1 MLIKATLM
9 TLGDIATKARSLTNT
24 DTTSYTDANLL
35 IDINIWYQKVVSM
48 ILESQDESDFDDA
61 RRTNYPIQT
70 TPMVANQRDY
80 TMPVSEKVLKIKRV
94 DIAYNGTDFNRALP
108 IDDGVPLFDM
118 GANATTTDQNFI
130 RQAPRYDVKYN
141 ALFIYPM
148 PLQADVDNGGLIRVE
163 WERQIQPF
171 TTADYTSVLT
181 DSTVVPGYDDP
192 FHPMLAWG
200 AGWEYATARQL
211 PQLEQIQATLAD
223 FEVRLRQ
230 HYGRKELDRTL
241 SFGSAYDDMFG
252 R

>member
-1 MLIKATLM
+1 M
-9 TLGDIATKARSLTNT
+9 TLGEIATKARFLTTT
-24 DTTSYTDANLL
+24 DTTSWGDSQML

-70 TPMVANQRDY
+70 TPLVAAQRDY
-80 TMPVSEKVLKIKRV
+80 TIPVSEKVLKIKRV
-94 DIAYNGTDFNRALP
+94 DIAYNGTDFNRAMP

-141 ALFIYPM
+141 SIFIYPA
-148 PLQADVDNGGLIRVE
+148 PNAADVAASGVIRVG

-171 TTADYTSVLT
+171 VTGDYTTVLT

-200 AGWEYATARQL
+200 AAWEYATARQL
-211 PQLEQIQATLAD
+211 PSVTQIQATLAD

-230 HYGRKELDRTL
+230 HYGRKQLDRNLAL
-241 SFGSAYDDMFG
+241 SGAYDNNYG